1 MAAKKKTMARKKRR
15 KVAVIVKRT
24 TYRKFVL
31 EVHDPLIAR
40 LLRKHDPT
48 VGRLKQSHEDHEST
62 IREVEQALDEL
73 GAEVVFRGGPRA
85 RVPPRTDLVVTVG
98 GDGTLLA
105 ASHLIGRDIPLLGIN
120 SAPGHSVG
128 FFCGA
133 SKGNVKETI
142 ARALERQLPRTELTR
157 MRVELNGK
165 ALHNRVLN
173 EALFCHASPAA
184 TSRYILELA
193 DGEEDQR
200 SSGLWVGPAAGSTAA
215 QRSAGG
221 KVLPLESDQ
230 LQYVVREPY
239 TPAGGRFRFAR
250 GLIDPGEELVIRSK
264 MREAKVFLDGH
275 RIVHSVTLGDVLTM
289 RRSEESLIVLGIAK
303 KRRV

>member
-1 MAAKKKTMARKKRR
+1 MAKRR
-15 KVAVIVKRT
+15 KPRVAVVVKRT

-40 LLRKHDPT
+40 LLRRHDPT

-62 IREVEQALDEL
+62 IREVETALDAL
-73 GAEVVFRGGPRA
+73 DAEVVFRGGPRA
-85 RVPPRTDLVVTVG
+85 RVPPKTDLVVTIG

-105 ASHLIGRDIPLLGIN
+105 ASHLIGDGTPLLGIN

-133 SKGNVKETI
+133 TKGNVKETL
-142 ARALERQLPRTELTR
+142 ARALAGELARTELTR

-184 TSRYILELA
+184 TSRYILII
-193 DGEEDQR
+193 DSGEEEQR
-200 SSGLWVGPAAGSTAA
+200 SSGLWIGPAAGSTAA

-221 KVLPLESDQ
+221 KVLPLESEQ

-239 TPAGGRFRFAR
+239 TPAGGHFRFAR
-250 GLIDPGEELVIRSK
+250 GLVDSDEELVIRSK

-289 RRSEESLIVLGIAK
+289 RRSDESLTVLGIK
-303 KRRV
+303 RKRRV